1 MESELVGGFF
11 TEHSSVPFVFFF
23 LSEYS
28 SIVLFSTLT
37 SVLFLGGYKLTILD
51 SLLNIFNSMPNI
63 FISSTHTLTGV
74 SETTFLSFNFNSLSM
89 LIIILIHAIIIGL
102 KASLGAAG
110 FVLARATLPRLPYAG
125 LINICWLKMLPLLFG
140 LILFLLAIL
149 SVDFLIYD
157 LFFLY

>member
-1 MESELVGGFF
+1 
-11 TEHSSVPFVFFF
+11 
-23 LSEYS
+23 
-28 SIVLFSTLT
+28 
-37 SVLFLGGYKLTILD
+37 
-51 SLLNIFNSMPNI
+51 MPNI